1 MTLGG
6 LLALGYNVVVS
17 YKRASK
23 AIVYGDLSI
32 SLETIDTLSET
43 YIVLRGRDRKM
54 VEAEASRLG
63 ITGPWI
69 TKSYLEMILDSQ
81 GKYYYYYYFFNLA
94 TTNTEVVAC

>member
-23 AIVYGDLSI
+23 SITYGDLSI

-43 YIVLRGRDRKM
+43 YLVLRGRDRK
-54 VEAEASRLG
+54 VCSYINSSRVFLTFMSLIPLAG
-63 ITGPWI
+63 MHD
-69 TKSYLEMILDSQ
+69 LILFS
-81 GKYYYYYYFFNLA
+81 
-94 TTNTEVVAC
+94 

>member
-23 AIVYGDLSI
+23 SIIYGNLSI

-43 YIVLRGRDRKM
+43 YIVLRGRDRK
-54 VEAEASRLG
+54 VCS
-63 ITGPWI
+63 
-69 TKSYLEMILDSQ
+69 
-81 GKYYYYYYFFNLA
+81 
-94 TTNTEVVAC
+94 

>member
-23 AIVYGDLSI
+23 SIIYDNLSI

-43 YIVLRGRDRKM
+43 YLVLRGRDRK
-54 VEAEASRLG
+54 VCSYFTSHSFVNIIIKRTDFFFLG
-63 ITGPWI
+63 VDG
-69 TKSYLEMILDSQ
+69 
-81 GKYYYYYYFFNLA
+81 
-94 TTNTEVVAC
+94 